1 MFSDDELIKI
11 HNILLNAPMT
21 EVEEM
26 VTRIRQYFKEQQEA
40 KKVAE
45 QNEKT
50 E

>member
-26 VTRIRQYFKEQQEA
+26 VTRIRQYFKEQNEA
-40 KKVAE
+40 KKASA
-45 QNEKT
+45 EKT

>member
-26 VTRIRQYFKEQQEA
+26 VTKIRQYFKEQQEA
-40 KKVAE
+40 KKE
-45 QNEKT
+45 NEKT

>member
-1 MFSDDELIKI
+1 MFTNEELVKI

-26 VTRIRQYFKEQQEA
+26 VMKIRQYFKEQEET
-40 KKVAE
+40 KKASA
-45 QNEKT
+45 EKT

>member
-1 MFSDDELIKI
+1 MIKI

-26 VTRIRQYFKEQQEA
+26 VTKIRQYFKEQQES
-40 KKVAE
+40 KKA
-45 QNEKT
+45 NEKT

>member
-11 HNILLNAPMT
+11 HNILLNSPMV

-26 VTRIRQYFKEQQEA
+26 VTKIRQYFKEQQEV
-40 KKVAE
+40 KKA
-45 QNEKT
+45 NEKT

>member
-26 VTRIRQYFKEQQEA
+26 VTRIRQYFKEQQES
-40 KKVAE
+40 KKA
-45 QNEKT
+45 NEKT